1 MKHSICLLLILGFYF
16 PLKAQNYFNT
26 EFPEVWERASAYTLE
41 VAQHMPEEKYGF
53 QPEENAMSFGGQ
65 LLHIVDN
72 ISFLAGRISGET
84 KLFYDRAN
92 RENLSK
98 AQIMDILE
106 TANQHVGALIEG
118 VSSQRLHALTT
129 FKDVEMTNENLFYL
143 LRDHQVHHRGQ
154 CIVYLRMAGE
164 KAPPYVGW

>member
-1 MKHSICLLLILGFYF
+1 MKNSIYLLLILGFYF
-16 PLKAQNYFNT
+16 PL
-26 EFPEVWERASAYTLE
+26 
-41 VAQHMPEEKYGF
+41 
-53 QPEENAMSFGGQ
+53 
-65 LLHIVDN
+65 
-72 ISFLAGRISGET
+72 
-84 KLFYDRAN
+84 
-92 RENLSK
+92 K